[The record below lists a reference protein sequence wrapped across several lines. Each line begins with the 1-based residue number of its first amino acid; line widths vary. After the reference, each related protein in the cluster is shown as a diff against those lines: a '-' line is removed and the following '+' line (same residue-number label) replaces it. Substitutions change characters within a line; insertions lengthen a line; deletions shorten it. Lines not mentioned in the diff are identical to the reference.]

1 MCCFFDFCSGVL
13 SDHTAGETFMAAGGK
28 LLFLYELESGI
39 CFFDSDLYCDNMGQ
53 RPVSMQAEAAIRK
66 RAGESR
72 KMVPDR
78 MYRGEPGDSVFL

>member
-1 MCCFFDFCSGVL
+1 
-13 SDHTAGETFMAAGGK
+13 MAAGGK

-39 CFFDSDLYCDNMGQ
+39 CLFDSDLYCDNMGQ
-53 RPVSMQAEAAIRK
+53 RPVSLRAEAAIRK